1 MTGPALGNQ
10 DETRGF
16 YVPHKAFEFTAFN
29 TINTVVVYGE
39 EAAGLEGGKAAE
51 ENAGRGFLAVQTI
64 IDAVQAAASH
74 YERLFSHTD
83 PNSALS
89 RFNRM
94 GGKPE
99 DLDHELGELI
109 DLALAYS
116 TATEGAFDPA
126 YDCSKASAFLP
137 ITSLGGIAKGYIA
150 DALCDLLKRHGV
162 EHGFVNLGGN
172 VKVFGGKPTTGAAS
186 PDGRAPESTLSAK
199 GSKVGVQ
206 PFTIG
211 LRVPKKFSF
220 GEDSFA
226 TVQLTEGAVV
236 TSGIY
241 ERGTRA
247 ADGTWHHHIIDP
259 RTGRSAETDLVSAS
273 VISASALEADAIATA
288 LIVMGLK
295 RAQEFIED
303 TPDCEAVFV
312 TNDGTVVA
320 SSNMGSKVPFTLL

>member
-29 TINTVVVYGE
+29 TINTVVMYGE

-64 IDAVQAAASH
+64 IDAVQAAAAR
-74 YERLFSHTD
+74 YEQLFSHTD
-83 PNSALS
+83 PHSTLS
-89 RFNRM
+89 QFNRM

-99 DLDHELGELI
+99 DLDPELGELI

-137 ITSLGGIAKGYIA
+137 VTSLGGIAKGYIA

-172 VKVFGGKPTTGAAS
+172 VKVFGGKPLSGATS
-186 PDGRAPESTLSAK
+186 PDGKLPGGAFFANE
-199 GSKVGVQ
+199 GEDGVQ

-226 TVQLTEGAVV
+226 TVQLAEGAVV

-247 ADGTWHHHIIDP
+247 PDGTWLHHIIDP
-259 RTGRSAETDLVSAS
+259 HTGRSAETDLVSAS
-273 VISASALEADAIATA
+273 VICDSALEADAVATA

-295 RAQEFIED
+295 RAQEFIEQA
-303 TPDCEAVFV
+303 PSCEAVFV
-312 TNDGTVVA
+312 TNDGTVVPT
-320 SSNMGSKVPFTLL
+320 SNMGSKVPFTLL